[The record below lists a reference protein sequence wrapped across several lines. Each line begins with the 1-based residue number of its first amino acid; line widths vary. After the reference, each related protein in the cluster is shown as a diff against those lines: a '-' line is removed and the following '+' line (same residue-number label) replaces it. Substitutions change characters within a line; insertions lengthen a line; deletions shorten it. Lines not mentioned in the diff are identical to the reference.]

1 SEAHRHLSDF
11 QPDVVLVSLPPE
23 RGEEWEFLST
33 AGNDPSFVLYALV
46 SADRLDDS
54 VEAMARG
61 ACDWLWRPVSDA
73 RVQLLLS
80 RLSERR
86 ERERLGEQMRRRLA
100 RAEMAACLVGNSER
114 WKEALAAIEREASY
128 GVSVL
133 ITGEAGTEKLDAAR
147 TLHLL
152 SPRGGEPFLVA
163 SGAAAPSDG
172 QGR

>member
-1 SEAHRHLSDF
+1 MKTLIVDRDAESRDALRRAFQSAGEQVRSFESISEAHRHLSDF

-46 SADRLDDS
+46 SADRLEDS

-86 ERERLGEQMRRRLA
+86 ERERLGEQM
-100 RAEMAACLVGNSER
+100 
-114 WKEALAAIEREASY
+114 
-128 GVSVL
+128 
-133 ITGEAGTEKLDAAR
+133 
-147 TLHLL
+147 
-152 SPRGGEPFLVA
+152 
-163 SGAAAPSDG
+163 
-172 QGR
+172 